1 MINTFQA
8 AVLGLLQGITELFP
22 ISSLGHSVILPR
34 LFGWN
39 LDQNAPSFLTFLI
52 ATHLATAVVL
62 FVFFLRDWIE
72 IFKGLGRSVRARKI
86 DPSDT
91 YAKLGWLLIAGTIPA
106 GILGLVL
113 EKPIRALFASPL
125 VAAAFLIINGLILFT
140 AERLRQRRPVAVPAA
155 AASTS
160 YSTAHSQEGRTAA
173 ETDGAH
179 HPATATVHSAAHS
192 DADISR
198 LTWKQALG
206 VGAAQ
211 AAALIPGISRSGSS
225 MVGGLLSGL
234 NNENAARF
242 SFLLATPIIGAA
254 AVLKLPE
261 LFSADMA
268 DERGA
273 FLVGALC
280 SAIAAW
286 FSTKFLL
293 RFFHTRTLK
302 PFAVYCLAG
311 GALYFVFL
319 LITGR

>member
-22 ISSLGHSVILPR
+22 ISSLGHSVILP

-39 LDQNAPSFLTFLI
+39 LDQNAPAFLTFLI
-52 ATHLATAVVL
+52 ATHVATAIVL

-72 IFKGLGRSVRARKI
+72 IFKGLGRSVRRRKI
-86 DPSDT
+86 EPSDT

-106 GILGLVL
+106 GILGLAL
-113 EKPIRALFASPL
+113 EKPIRSLFASPL
-125 VAAAFLIINGLILFT
+125 VAAGFLIINGLILFT
-140 AERLRQRRPVAVPAA
+140 AERLRHRKLSAIPVTAASATHSASGTTDAESGRAQHPAA
-155 AASTS
+155 
-160 YSTAHSQEGRTAA
+160 
-173 ETDGAH
+173 D
-179 HPATATVHSAAHS
+179 VHS

-211 AAALIPGISRSGSS
+211 AGALIPGISRSGSS

-261 LFSADMA
+261 LFRAEMA

-273 FLVGALC
+273 LIVGALC
-280 SAIAAW
+280 SALAAW

-293 RFFHTRTLK
+293 KFFHTRTLTL
-302 PFAVYCLAG
+302 FALYCLAG
-311 GALYFVFL
+311 GAIYFVLL
-319 LITGR
+319 LITA